1 MHIDCNQKGNNAAL
15 QRKPEHV
22 KSLKVLT
29 FMALRPMDGRKVK
42 GWDERRSVITERW
55 HNLHDVK
62 KMKDNTV
69 QNNGC
74 TGGTNQ

>member
-1 MHIDCNQKGNNAAL
+1 M

-42 GWDERRSVITERW
+42 GGDERRSVITERW
-55 HNLHDVK
+55 HNLYDVK